1 VGLARNFEPEDTMG
15 YLIVPLIFTIM
26 AAPDPTLTPERLA
39 DFARL
44 RKAIGQT
51 VYVTDSNGQERRLT
65 LLEAGE
71 REVTF
76 GTGAH
81 SIVMQKD
88 AVFTVDRSRD
98 TTLDGTVKGAAIGLI
113 MGLLT
118 ASAYE
123 ESEGEIVLS
132 GVLTYGAVGYLLDR
146 ANTARQPLYRARPV
160 ASAAQTLQ
168 PPRPLVRFRW

>member
-1 VGLARNFEPEDTMG
+1 MG
-15 YLIVPLIFTIM
+15 YLIVPLIFGIM
-26 AAPDPTLTPERLA
+26 AVPDPTLTPDRLA

-76 GTGAH
+76 STGAQ

-98 TTLDGTVKGAAIGLI
+98 STLDGTLKGAAIGLV

-118 ASAYE
+118 ASAFE
-123 ESEGEIVLS
+123 ESEGSIIVS
-132 GVLTYGAVGYLLDR
+132 GVLTYGTVGYLLDR
-146 ANTARQPLYRARPV
+146 ANTVRQPLYRARP
-160 ASAAQTLQ
+160 AAPGAT
-168 PPRPLVRFRW
+168 PPPPPMPLVR

>member
-1 VGLARNFEPEDTMG
+1 MG
-15 YLIVPLIFTIM
+15 YLIVPLIFGIM
-26 AAPDPTLTPERLA
+26 AVPDPTLSPDRLA

-76 GTGAH
+76 STGAQ

-88 AVFTVDRSRD
+88 SVFTVDRSRD
-98 TTLDGTVKGAAIGLI
+98 STLDGTLKGAAIGLV
-113 MGLLT
+113 MGLAY
-118 ASAYE
+118 ASALE
-123 ESEGEIVLS
+123 ESEGGIIVS
-132 GVLTYGAVGYLLDR
+132 AILTYGTVGYLMDR
-146 ANTARQPLYRARPV
+146 GNTARQPLYRARPSPSGG
-160 ASAAQTLQ
+160 ASA
-168 PPRPLVRFRW
+168 PPARPLLRIRW